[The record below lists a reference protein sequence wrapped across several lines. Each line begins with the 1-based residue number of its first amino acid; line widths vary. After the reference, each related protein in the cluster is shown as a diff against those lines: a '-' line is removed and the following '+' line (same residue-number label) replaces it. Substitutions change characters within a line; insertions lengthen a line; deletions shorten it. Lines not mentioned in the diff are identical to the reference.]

1 MPDSAIMDRRKWL
14 LRLIY
19 VRVVVFTL
27 FVAGEITRGQTQ
39 TLADLQTLLFVVYGL
54 SVAWLL
60 VLRIIPS
67 TFLLN
72 FLSYTASVAGLFTGL
87 VGVVYY
93 VRLNRNKRP

>member
-1 MPDSAIMDRRKWL
+1 MKGLPPITTILVGFFL
-14 LRLIY
+14 L
-19 VRVVVFTL
+19 
-27 FVAGEITRGQTQ
+27 
-39 TLADLQTLLFVVYGL
+39 LLGAVL
-54 SVAWLL
+54 AWLL